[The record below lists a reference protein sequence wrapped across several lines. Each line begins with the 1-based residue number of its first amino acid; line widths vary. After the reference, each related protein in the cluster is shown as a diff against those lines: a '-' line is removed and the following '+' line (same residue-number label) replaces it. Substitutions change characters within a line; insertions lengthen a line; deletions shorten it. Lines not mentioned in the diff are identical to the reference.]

1 MSRVYYNYSF
11 LITQNQDMCY
21 DIIGSDRIK
30 ITFQLDW
37 NLVLVW
43 SKFQYPID
51 CQLGLDQ
58 EKTPLLCTLLNNML
72 LITLYLH

>member
-30 ITFQLDW
+30 ITFQLDR
-37 NLVLVW
+37 N
-43 SKFQYPID
+43 SN
-51 CQLGLDQ
+51 
-58 EKTPLLCTLLNNML
+58 TL
-72 LITLYLH
+72 